1 MLAVFAGLRRF
12 GVCLQV
18 TTVIFDKTGTLTSG
32 KPLVTAVVSL
42 DPKWDQEEV
51 SFDAGMC
58 SERGALLVV
67 WSLFVGMVYAPS
79 FLLSLLSILLGL

>member
-42 DPKWDQEEV
+42 DPEWDQEEV

-58 SERGALLVV
+58 AASAVH
-67 WSLFVGMVYAPS
+67 
-79 FLLSLLSILLGL
+79 FLLCGPCLWVWCMLLPFC